1 MAIEPSSVAEREE
14 SAPRKLP
21 IGVRTALAMTT
32 SLGRGPLP
40 KLRGAVEEKRRRRDG
55 EPRLQSHKT
64 LDDIAFSITAC
75 AYYPWRVR

>member
-1 MAIEPSSVAEREE
+1 MAIDPSSVAEREE

-40 KLRGAVEEKRRRRDG
+40 KLRGAVEEKRRR
-55 EPRLQSHKT
+55 EPRLQSQKT
-64 LDDIAFSITAC
+64 LDDMAN
-75 AYYPWRVR
+75 